1 MTNDMSESHRPDFRS
16 SSPRSSVNAEAGAF
30 VSSNSAHV
38 APHVRPTAN
47 SPEASLNC
55 APPHEKAPLAP
66 ASKPIGGSSHSAGAD
81 DVTRE
86 IDRAYDG
93 LHRTQAML
101 MYLTITNRERPEVDE
116 YFEEAQH
123 AYVRALCRYEVLD
136 FESAREFAA
145 VSTNLVCVLEILI
158 ANCIPQDPSTSGAG

>member
-1 MTNDMSESHRPDFRS
+1 MTNDMSENHRPDFRS
-16 SSPRSSVNAEAGAF
+16 SFPRSSANAEA
-30 VSSNSAHV
+30 STYLSLNPAHV
-38 APHVRPTAN
+38 APLVRPTTN

-66 ASKPIGGSSHSAGAD
+66 ASEPICGPSHSTRAD
-81 DVTRE
+81 DVARE

-101 MYLTITNRERPEVDE
+101 MYLSITNRERPAVGE

-145 VSTNLVCVLEILI
+145 VSTNLVRVLEILI
-158 ANCIPQDPSTSGAG
+158 SNCVPEDSSWSGAG